1 MDRSISGECSYR
13 EDQSNSLAE
22 STIESTTASSP
33 DVKLFDDLTTS
44 FIKKNLM
51 NTFNSI
57 VLCKYLFYQFNG

>member
-33 DVKLFDDLTTS
+33 DVKLFDNLTTT
-44 FIKKNLM
+44 FIHNFLYD
-51 NTFNSI
+51 NF
-57 VLCKYLFYQFNG
+57 LQCG